1 MANAQHL
8 HDQGRSVFE
17 FTNNSSVPHGRPHTL
32 LFIAGLNDGLPTVPY
47 VEHIAKALKPTK
59 WSLFWVQLS
68 SAYGAW
74 GTSSLSKD
82 IGEIFKCIN
91 FIRDL
96 RKMRSPHEEHGK
108 MVLMGHSTG
117 CQDILYYLTDTKSGC
132 RGDINP
138 TVPLA
143 SRRVL
148 DGAILQA
155 PVSDREELHMNL
167 RRSQNPHDAWATYHQ
182 LVSLAM
188 SQPPLEL
195 LPLAM
200 TTKMGFTLDTPFN
213 GYRFLS
219 IASPESPGSPSD
231 DDMFSS
237 DLPDAAL
244 AKTFGRVSACGKLK
258 GQLLV
263 LYSECDEYVPSEVD
277 KRALMQRWE
286 RATNAGGE
294 QKWDPESGLIPG
306 AIHNVEFHGQ
316 DWLIARVHGYLQ
328 RVERG

>member
-8 HDQGRSVFE
+8 HGTIHEYIKGRSVFE

-117 CQDILYYLTDTKSGC
+117 CQDILYYLTDTKSG
-132 RGDINP
+132 
-138 TVPLA
+138 
-143 SRRVL
+143 S
-148 DGAILQA
+148 
-155 PVSDREELHMNL
+155 
-167 RRSQNPHDAWATYHQ
+167 
-182 LVSLAM
+182 M